1 MAFGT
6 IKVIVLKI
14 RYFLSLLRLWVL
26 GCILCFDYC
35 LGCKCPLSCTNCC
48 CVVFAEDAESVYMDF
63 ISALRSK
70 KEMLEM
76 RLKEREEE
84 LKDLSRQE
92 AVSIFSVC

>member
-14 RYFLSLLRLWVL
+14 RYFFVAPE
-26 GCILCFDYC
+26 IFVYC
-35 LGCKCPLSCTNCC
+35 LGCEYPLSCTNCC

-92 AVSIFSVC
+92 AVSIVSVCYAIVFRD